1 MKPIVIM
8 YANYKFIKQPVV
20 QNVVVEKPTRKK
32 KFVKQKIQ
40 QLPTTNSESMS
51 EATVLRKIDNK
62 RKLIHKIDS
71 IQRTSESKQQRFDQN
86 IIERSIT
93 IIFTSLSSMHN
104 MYGLML

>member
-1 MKPIVIM
+1 M
-8 YANYKFIKQPVV
+8 

-40 QLPTTNSESMS
+40 QLPTTDSESMS

-71 IQRTSESKQQRFDQN
+71 IQRTSESKQQEYNR
-86 IIERSIT
+86 T
-93 IIFTSLSSMHN
+93 LIFTSLSSMHN
-104 MYGLML
+104 MYGLMLFSQVNSF